1 MVKKY
6 NEELKKQV
14 VHDYLK
20 GTSYPQL
27 SKEYGIAKSTIAGWV
42 KKYSEECQ
50 YTKPHTT
57 SNPSDSAK
65 EIHELNKKIA
75 ELEKENL
82 FLKKAA
88 AFFAKEIDSW
98 HIGFWTNIR
107 SFLVYAGY

>member
-1 MVKKY
+1 MAKKY
-6 NEELKKQV
+6 NEEFKKQV

-57 SNPSDSAK
+57 SIPSDSAR
-65 EIHELNKKIA
+65 EIHVLDKKIA
-75 ELEKENL
+75 ELEKENV
-82 FLKKAA
+82 FVKTAA
-88 AFFAKEIDSW
+88 TFSAKDID
-98 HIGFWTNIR
+98 
-107 SFLVYAGY
+107 